1 MMENVFIVA
10 AKRTATGS
18 FMGSLSHLSAITL
31 GSMVIRESYQAAG
44 LPPHTIESVYMGNVL
59 SANLGQSPARQASLG
74 AGIPVEADCTTINKV
89 CASGLKAVMIG
100 AQQIQLGEENLVVA
114 GGMESMSNAPHYS
127 YQRKGTKLGTTSLV
141 DGLLIDGLTDPYH
154 QVHMGN
160 VAEICARSFSIS
172 REEQD
177 DYALLSYEKATQAT
191 RKGKF
196 KNEIVPVT
204 ITTKGEAFQYGEDE
218 DIYKVKPEKMGKLP
232 PVFEEGGTITAA
244 NASNLSDGAA
254 ALVLASGKAVQ
265 SNELKPVARI
275 LSYADAA
282 QAPEWF
288 TTAPTVAI
296 QKALLK
302 ASLALKDIDF
312 WEINEAYAAVM
323 IANQKLLDVDPEKVN
338 VYGGAIAIGHPLGAS
353 GARILCTLL
362 SVLVQEGGR
371 YGVAAICNGGGG
383 ASAMVIENLH
393 HGK

>member
-1 MMENVFIVA
+1 
-10 AKRTATGS
+10 
-18 FMGSLSHLSAITL
+18 
-31 GSMVIRESYQAAG
+31 MVIKESYQAAG

-154 QVHMGN
+154 QIHMGN

-288 TTAPTVAI
+288 TTAPAVAI

>member
-154 QVHMGN
+154 QIHMGN

-232 PVFEEGGTITAA
+232 PVFEAGGTITAA

-282 QAPEWF
+282 QAPELF
-288 TTAPTVAI
+288 TTAPAVAI

>member
-31 GSMVIRESYQAAG
+31 GSMVIKESYQAAG

-154 QVHMGN
+154 QIHMGN

-288 TTAPTVAI
+288 TTAPAVAI

>member
-1 MMENVFIVA
+1 MMENVFIVS

-154 QVHMGN
+154 QIHMGN

-288 TTAPTVAI
+288 TTAPAVAI